1 MAEDREE
8 YLLETEKKLLELTVK
23 ELHRVCEYCAI
34 AGKDNELIQ
43 GKSRRALVKHVIKF
57 CERDELLAREDEGM
71 SVLFDL
77 NDTLDAMLE
86 SRLET
91 GAAGSMPL
99 VSSPAVGE
107 GEEKAIQA
115 ANPTSTAA
123 QAADISSREQR
134 DGTSLPSPLHGPAAR
149 GNGTQRRCRELLS
162 SCCVSSAH
170 SNCRKDFRINGHV
183 GESNSKDGLSFSSLE
198 HQIENGLRKGYPDV
212 EIVEAVIRS
221 VSAGL
226 KLRSYLEGKT
236 DLTLATLRKIL
247 GAHYAEKD
255 ATVLYQQLTEAVQGP
270 YETSLDFLV
279 RVLDLRQKVLFASER
294 AQSGPKYNK
303 ELVHS
308 QCFQSIMTGLS
319 NDNVRAEMRMYLQN
333 ENSSDELLLQKMQI
347 AQHNENERAQK
358 IKATNKVI
366 HKARLTVVEASE
378 EDTNHL
384 TTSPSAKPTKPF
396 KENPLFT
403 KLEESNTAIREL
415 TGQVAL
421 LVQSAK
427 HERKTTNDHPTKQ
440 SANVFKRPKRRCVAC
455 QQDGIDCKHC
465 FKCGSDTHW
474 AKGCRVGEKQKPQ
487 GNGQRL

>member
-1 MAEDREE
+1 M
-8 YLLETEKKLLELTVK
+8 
-23 ELHRVCEYCAI
+23 
-34 AGKDNELIQ
+34 
-43 GKSRRALVKHVIKF
+43 
-57 CERDELLAREDEGM
+57 
-71 SVLFDL
+71 
-77 NDTLDAMLE
+77 
-86 SRLET
+86 
-91 GAAGSMPL
+91 
-99 VSSPAVGE
+99 
-107 GEEKAIQA
+107 
-115 ANPTSTAA
+115 
-123 QAADISSREQR
+123 
-134 DGTSLPSPLHGPAAR
+134 
-149 GNGTQRRCRELLS
+149 
-162 SCCVSSAH
+162 SSAH
-170 SNCRKDFRINGHV
+170 SSFRKDFRINGHV
-183 GESNSKDGLSFSSLE
+183 GESNSKDGLCFSSLE

-236 DLTLATLRKIL
+236 DLTLATLRQIL
-247 GAHYAEKD
+247 RAHYAEKD

-270 YETSLDFLV
+270 YETSLDCLV
-279 RVLDLRQKVLFASER
+279 RVLDLRQKVLFASKR
-294 AQSGPKYNK
+294 AQSGLKYNK

-319 NDNVRAEMRMYLQN
+319 NDNVRPEMRMYLQN

-366 HKARLTVVEASE
+366 HKARLKVVEASE

-384 TTSPSAKPTKPF
+384 TTSPSAKPTKPT

-427 HERKTTNDHPTKQ
+427 HERKTTDDHPTKQ
-440 SANVFKRPKRRCVAC
+440 SAHVFKRP
-455 QQDGIDCKHC
+455 
-465 FKCGSDTHW
+465 
-474 AKGCRVGEKQKPQ
+474 
-487 GNGQRL
+487 